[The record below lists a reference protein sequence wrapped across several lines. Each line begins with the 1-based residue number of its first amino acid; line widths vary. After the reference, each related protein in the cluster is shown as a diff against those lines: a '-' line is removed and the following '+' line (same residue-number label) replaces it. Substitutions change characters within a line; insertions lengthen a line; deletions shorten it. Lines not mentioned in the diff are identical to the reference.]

1 MSDMKVKFAPSFD
14 GLRGIS
20 HGFFGRS
27 GGVSGGIYASLNAGQ
42 GADDNPAHIEENRT
56 RVAAAIGTTGPRLL
70 SCHQCHSTDVMIIDK
85 PWEGARPKADAIVT
99 RTPGIAISALAADC
113 APVLFYDPIAKV
125 IGAAHAGWRGALA
138 GVTDET
144 VKAMLTLGAHRA
156 HIRAAIGP
164 CIGPDNFEV
173 GPEFVAEFIGDSLGN
188 GKFFRPGTGTR
199 SYFDMKAY
207 LVRKLNRAGVKT
219 TAALPDCTYAQNDAY
234 FSYRHNSHHGI
245 PDYGRNISVIMLTE

>member
-1 MSDMKVKFAPSFD
+1 MNELKIKFAPSFD
-14 GLRGIS
+14 GLPGIS

-27 GGVSGGIYASLNAGQ
+27 GGVSKGIYKSLNTGQ
-42 GADDNPAHIEENRT
+42 GSDDNPKHIVENRR
-56 RVAAAIGTTGPRLL
+56 RVAQALGTHGARLL
-70 SCHQCHSTDVMIIDK
+70 SCHQCHSTDVMIVDG
-85 PWEGARPKADAIVT
+85 PWKGAAPKADAIVT
-99 RTPGIAISALAADC
+99 NTPGLAISALAADC

-144 VKAMLTLGAHRA
+144 VKAMLSLGAHRS

-173 GPEFVAEFIGDSLGN
+173 GPEFVAEFIGESLGN
-188 GKFFRPGTGTR
+188 GKFFHPGTGTR

-207 LVRKLNRAGVKT
+207 LCRKLNRAGVKRVS
-219 TAALPDCTYAQNDAY
+219 ALPDCTYAQNGAY
-234 FSYRHNSHHGI
+234 FSYRHNSHQGI
-245 PDYGRNISVIMLTE
+245 ADYGRNISVIILNE